1 MSLTPA
7 VLIAPQQVANA
18 TTTYYT
24 STGLKTRIDKLTV
37 TNPTATARSI
47 TIYLVPSAG
56 SANDGTTIV
65 KDKVINAGETWN
77 CPDVV
82 GQILAAGGTIQAV
95 ASAATALTISAAGVQ
110 IT

>member
-7 VLIAPQQVANA
+7 VLISPQQVANA

-24 STGLKTRIDKLTV
+24 STGLKTRIDKLSI

-47 TIYLVPSAG
+47 TIYLVPNAG
-56 SANDGTTIV
+56 AANDGTTIT
-65 KDKVINAGETWN
+65 KDKVVNAGETWN
-77 CPDVV
+77 CPDAV
-82 GQILAAGGTIQAV
+82 GQILNSGGSIQAV
-95 ASAATALTISAAGVQ
+95 ASAAAALTISAAGVQ

>member
-1 MSLTPA
+1 MALTPA
-7 VLIAPQQVANA
+7 VLISPQQVAA
-18 TTTYYT
+18 AATTYYT

-47 TIYLVPSAG
+47 TIYLVPSG
-56 SANDGTTIV
+56 GPTDDTTTIT

-77 CPDVV
+77 CPDAV
-82 GQILAAGGTIQAV
+82 GQILGASGTIRAV